1 MKLKI
6 LFSLLFT
13 ILSTL
18 YCWSDTKIQMEEY
31 GGVYRIPCTVNG
43 AKMKFIFDTGAS
55 NVCLSL
61 SMAEYLYD
69 NDFINKVDIIG
80 TGSSSVAD
88 GRIIDHVIINLKDI
102 EIAGQHLHNV
112 LAIVIDG
119 QNAPLLM
126 GQSAIQKLGEISLKG
141 NFLTIHNEAPN
152 DTYTEN
158 EVQEL
163 IMQAMNYSEKQLDW
177 QAAEIYSDLY
187 EKNLLSD
194 YGKFLYGE
202 SLFHCEEFGMAIG
215 VLENIQDYTYF
226 EDNDID
232 PYRTLAYCYSNIGD
246 YRTAIRKLKEGQAI
260 FQLSLKNLGLSN
272 YALTTNYG
280 LNNQYDLAIKSAW
293 DAFNNFASMYHIEP
307 NTLWD
312 YCLGKVALSK
322 IDNTGWL
329 DDLVDNVVRAN
340 FLGEQWSYD
349 TMQSIRKQLAKQGFP
364 SSISYCNKNNIL
376 F

>member
-1 MKLKI
+1 MV
-6 LFSLLFT
+6 LFANT
-13 ILSTL
+13 A
-18 YCWSDTKIQMEEY
+18 WSDTVIQMEEY

-55 NVCLSL
+55 NVCLSM

-69 NDFINKVDIIG
+69 NEYITKNDIV
-80 TGSSSVAD
+80 GSGFSSVAD
-88 GRIIDHVIINLKDI
+88 GCIVDHVIINLKDI
-102 EIAGQHLHNV
+102 EIAGQHLQNV
-112 LAIVIDG
+112 QAVVIDG

-126 GQSAIQKLGEISLKG
+126 GQTAIQKLGEISLNG
-141 NFLTIHNEAPN
+141 NLLTIHNGTLN
-152 DTYTEN
+152 DAYTEK

-177 QAAEIYSDLY
+177 KAAEIYSDLY

-215 VLENIQDYTYF
+215 VLENIKDYTYF

-293 DAFNNFASMYHIEP
+293 DAFNNFASMYNLDS

-329 DDLVDNVVRAN
+329 DDLVDNVVRTN

-349 TMQSIRKQLAKQGFP
+349 TMQSIRQQLAKQGFP
-364 SSISYCNKNNIL
+364 SSISYCNKNNII